1 MRTEQAMRLST
12 GLATRSHAALSCTAW
27 ALNAQHASRS
37 SLSHLDPYAGPHHAS
52 FDGVSGPVTSCGIH
66 HVSSIAHPTRHCQHC
81 HLYMQ
86 CHPFT
91 SGRYM
96 FMHNGIIAGFSKI
109 RRKLLEGLSEAA
121 YDSVQ
126 SFHSDSAVSFA
137 LFLSFLP
144 DMEAQQPPDVILMAL
159 QRALQLIGE
168 KQAEAGL
175 ADCREYT
182 SLLNFAVTDGATL
195 IVTCCVSPDDEKP
208 ASLYYAEGTTF
219 RCVRVPAAIV
229 STTPTL
235 SCPCVHLSGTVT
247 PLLHVYRS

>member
-1 MRTEQAMRLST
+1 
-12 GLATRSHAALSCTAW
+12 
-27 ALNAQHASRS
+27 
-37 SLSHLDPYAGPHHAS
+37 
-52 FDGVSGPVTSCGIH
+52 
-66 HVSSIAHPTRHCQHC
+66 
-81 HLYMQ
+81 
-86 CHPFT
+86 
-91 SGRYM
+91 M

-144 DMEAQQPPDVILMAL
+144 DMEAQQPPDVILIAL

-175 ADCREYT
+175 ADCREHT

-219 RCVRVPAAIV
+219 RCVSLHDSPSICQRWGELPPPGPPHYPRTPANALPLPAALPTAAVGSSVPNCNSRCTVVPTNTHRRTRHPHRYPSLLRQQTTFESNSLAASARKV
-229 STTPTL
+229 SEGCAAP
-235 SCPCVHLSGTVT
+235 
-247 PLLHVYRS
+247 